1 MQVLL
6 SALPSLSF
14 RFSMLPGSTGFSNGT
29 CACWFTSDEASELK
43 IKYSVAVSDMA
54 SVITGFI
61 QEMTRQVPGL
71 PTSFP
76 AMSNASSSTA
86 ALPLAQDM
94 RIMRTYQ
101 MARTCFNSLV
111 GDELNA
117 YSISQHY

>member
-1 MQVLL
+1 M
-6 SALPSLSF
+6 PS
-14 RFSMLPGSTGFSNGT
+14 GSTGFTNGT
-29 CACWFTSDEASELK
+29 CACWFMSDEASKLK
-43 IKYSVAVSDMA
+43 IKYLVAVSDMA

-76 AMSNASSSTA
+76 AMSNTSASTA
-86 ALPLAQDM
+86 ALPLVQDM

-101 MARTCFNSLV
+101 MAHTCFSSLV

-117 YSISQHY
+117 

>member
-1 MQVLL
+1 M
-6 SALPSLSF
+6 PSD
-14 RFSMLPGSTGFSNGT
+14 STGFSNGT
-29 CACWFTSDEASELK
+29 CAFWLTSDEASELK

-71 PTSFP
+71 STSFP
-76 AMSNASSSTA
+76 AMSNTSASTA

-111 GDELNA
+111 GNELNA
-117 YSISQHY
+117 